1 MEEQTQRRWCQRCH
15 CFHTQKTFERDIA
28 LDAAAK
34 ELRSQIEADMFR
46 YLETNITQGEAP

>member
-34 ELRSQIEADMFR
+34 ELRDQIEADMFQQ
-46 YLETNITQGEAP
+46 LEANNRKGLAP